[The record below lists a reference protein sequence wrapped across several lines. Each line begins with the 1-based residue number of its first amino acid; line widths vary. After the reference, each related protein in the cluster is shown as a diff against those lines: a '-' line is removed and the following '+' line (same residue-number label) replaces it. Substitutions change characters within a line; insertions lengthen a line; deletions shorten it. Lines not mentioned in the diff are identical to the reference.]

1 MSLPCPYRH
10 VSYAT
15 WRLGVIRTLCWSFDE
30 AHLRASAPLRR
41 EHTKPQ
47 IRNASDSRSA
57 TKNGGEPT
65 AQHGPSP
72 AIPSSTESEKKDSG
86 RGESFNPYSGPGRQA
101 IKELLSDLKK
111 ASRKI
116 QLGNEDVESYPFGS
130 HRSLV
135 LDSSGDGDGNIQ
147 NCSRQHP
154 STDVPLRKYHSTQEE
169 SSVAYNAEGRQ
180 AIKDL
185 PTGLQEGRKRI
196 QPRDGKGD
204 NSRLLEGES
213 PPTLQSPIIAQVE
226 NAARRREERKEH
238 PSYRR
243 IKGLKNNPWA
253 EMLASPLRA
262 CQGSG
267 ARLPLDLLMDF
278 GYVKNQKDGKIYL
291 MPANLADL
299 DALEAKLA
307 AELAIVENR
316 LPQLGDGREMKTDN
330 EFVTED
336 GMTEDDDDDEPDG
349 FPSSSPG
356 AAQKS
361 TDYSATSRKYIPTQ
375 SRLLS
380 NLTFLRLL
388 TSKVTRP
395 VKKTSNSPSPTKFET
410 MSGEVGKLIHFDAR
424 ESTSTAQHY
433 LQNKYRLDS
442 AIGGE
447 DAAGNNPLGPASPS
461 AGQMKGRFNLN
472 RLQWQP
478 DVHLRVAG
486 IMRKRI
492 FAAMKALADSES
504 AVKSEALPAR
514 QSGVISLPTP
524 QDGMFKGEEL
534 RRLMMATSSTTTPAG
549 LKIRAVAGKPKREPS
564 PNGVPSSTSNA
575 DVDPS
580 MTTQY
585 PPSFTAEEA
594 EYHVLGHSEWLPGS
608 IFLRIGN
615 DGITSPASSG
625 SSSSSLPPL
634 PLDNP
639 LIPPMI
645 TVLDTYRFPVFSLR
659 LLFANAPAPGT
670 SDMEEL
676 NRLIRQQSVFQ
687 PPNEMS
693 ISSEDEKGDY
703 LLLIRP
709 LPGPAKAV
717 IEEVWRLWR
726 YLGGRNLDLT
736 FASGTEKHSSENK
749 RPESSTEEGSAPLV
763 L

>member
-15 WRLGVIRTLCWSFDE
+15 WRLGVIRTLCRSFDE
-30 AHLRASAPLRR
+30 PHLRPSASIRR

-47 IRNASDSRSA
+47 IRNAGDSRSA
-57 TKNGGEPT
+57 TKNGDGPT
-65 AQHGPSP
+65 AQHGPPP
-72 AIPSSTESEKKDSG
+72 AIPSSREAKKRDSG

-116 QLGNEDVESYPFGS
+116 QLGDEDIESFPFGS

-147 NCSRQHP
+147 NCSRQQP
-154 STDVPLRKYHSTQEE
+154 LADVQLRKYHSTQEE
-169 SSVAYNAEGRQ
+169 SFVAYNAEGRQ

-185 PTGLQEGRKRI
+185 PTKLQEGRKKI
-196 QPRDGKGD
+196 QPRDGTGD
-204 NSRLLEGES
+204 NSRLKGES
-213 PPTLQSPIIAQVE
+213 LPTLQSPIIAQVE

-253 EMLASPLRA
+253 EILASPLRA

-267 ARLPLDLLMDF
+267 ARLPQDLLMDF

-291 MPANLADL
+291 MPASLADL

-307 AELAIVENR
+307 AELAIVESR
-316 LPQLGDGREMKTDN
+316 SPQLRDGTEMKRDN
-330 EFVTED
+330 QFVTDD
-336 GMTEDDDDDEPDG
+336 GMTEDDDEPDG
-349 FPSSSPG
+349 FPRSSPG
-356 AAQKS
+356 AAQKF
-361 TDYSATSRKYIPTQ
+361 TNYSATSRKYIPTQ

-433 LQNKYRLDS
+433 LQNKYRFDS
-442 AIGGE
+442 AIDGE
-447 DAAGNNPLGPASPS
+447 DASGNNPLGPDLPS
-461 AGQMKGRFNLN
+461 AGRMKGRFNLN

-478 DVHLRVAG
+478 DVHLRVAD

-504 AVKSEALPAR
+504 AVKSQALPAR
-514 QSGVISLPTP
+514 PSGVISLPIP

-534 RRLMMATSSTTTPAG
+534 RRLMMAMSSTTTPAG

-564 PNGVPSSTSNA
+564 PNSTPSSTSNA
-575 DVDPS
+575 EVDPF
-580 MTTQY
+580 TTTHY
-585 PPSFTAEEA
+585 PPSTAEEA
-594 EYHVLGHSEWLPGS
+594 EYHALGHSEWLPGS

-615 DGITSPASSG
+615 DGIISPASSHF
-625 SSSSSLPPL
+625 SPSSLPPL

-659 LLFANAPAPGT
+659 RLFANAPGPGI

-676 NRLIRQQSVFQ
+676 NRLIRQQSIFQ
-687 PPNEMS
+687 PPNEAS

-726 YLGGRNLDLT
+726 YLGGRNLDLN
-736 FASGTEKHSSENK
+736 FASVTEKQSREDK
-749 RPESSTEEGSAPLV
+749 ARESPPQEGSAPLIS
-763 L
+763 